1 MSDDR
6 EGKNWCVLLSGG
18 ERKGR
23 YRPILFKKNVLLS
36 NGKNKDLLNDSFKYT
51 NS

>member
-23 YRPILFKKNVLLS
+23 YRPILFKKMFYS
-36 NGKNKDLLNDSFKYT
+36 PMERIRTY
-51 NS
+51 